1 MPLIECPDCGKKVS
15 DKAETCPSCGY
26 PFEKLRQAAAKKKR
40 QVEDAKRAKE
50 QEKIRLEEEKKE
62 KESRTCTD
70 CVYYSKEKFSS
81 DEYCSYYNKTFLL
94 MSHSKAKNCNGY
106 CYSQQSHDRYTGK
119 CYLTTACCEYY
130 NKSDD
135 CAELTAL
142 RAFRDNV
149 LLKTDEGKKL
159 VEEYYQTA
167 PQIVDKLKEIGD
179 DKNYV
184 FIYDTILQCIK
195 EIDNKDY
202 DTAVKTYKNMVYT
215 LKDKLN

>member
-15 DKAETCPSCGY
+15 DKAEVCPSCGY
-26 PFEKLRQAAAKKKR
+26 PFEKLRKQAEKKKLDAIKLKEEKEMQKIR
-40 QVEDAKRAKE
+40 QEN
-50 QEKIRLEEEKKE
+50 EKIER
-62 KESRTCTD
+62 ESRVCTD
-70 CVYYSKEKFSS
+70 CGYYSKERFSS
-81 DEYCSYYNKTFLL
+81 DEYCSYYDKTFLL
-94 MSHSKAKNCNGY
+94 MSHSKAKNCKAY
-106 CYSQQSHDRYTGK
+106 YFSQQNHDRYTGK

-130 NKSDD
+130 NKSDN

-149 LLKTDEGKKL
+149 LLKTEEGKKL

-167 PQIVDKLKEIGD
+167 PQIVDKLKEVD
-179 DKNYV
+179 DKQNYT

-195 EIDNKDY
+195 EIENNEY
-202 DTAVKTYKNMVYT
+202 DVAIKTYKQMVYA